1 MLSHPGKV
9 LIVDDE
15 KNIRQ
20 GLRTLLSKD
29 GHQVRDAATAEEAL
43 ALLETFPVE
52 AAVVDIRMPGMPG
65 TELLA
70 TIRERWPHVT
80 VVLLTGHGTLESAMT
95 AVREGA
101 HDYLLKPA
109 QPEAIRDAVAG
120 ALAAARQ
127 RRDQNQLLRTLRDG
141 LQRLDFMPDSAAN
154 QSLTGTQP
162 ATRELT
168 IGALQIDLQG
178 HVVRQEGEEIELTPS
193 EYNLLVTLAQ
203 RAGEVIDYVSLVNLA
218 LEYEAEL
225 WEAKELIKRHVFTLR
240 QKIEPDPGE
249 PKYVRNVRGV
259 GYRLA
264 DPDA

>member
-15 KNIRQ
+15 TNIRH

-43 ALLETFPVE
+43 ELLKTFPVE

-70 TIRERWPHVT
+70 EIRQRWPHVA

-95 AVREGA
+95 AIKEGA

-109 QPEAIRDAVAG
+109 QPAAIREVVAE
-120 ALAAARQ
+120 ALAAARH
-127 RRDQNQLLRTLRDG
+127 RRDQDQLLQTLRDG
-141 LQRLDFMPDSAAN
+141 LQRLDFLPDSAADRRVTRP
-154 QSLTGTQP
+154 QS
-162 ATRELT
+162 ASRELT
-168 IGALQIDLQG
+168 IGDLYIDLQA
-178 HVVRQEGEEIELTPS
+178 HLVRQEGVEIELTPS
-193 EYNLLVTLAQ
+193 EYNLLVTLAR

-249 PKYVRNVRGV
+249 PRYVRNVRGV

-264 DPDA
+264 EPDA